1 MSQIPY
7 RSTVWHFRRGDMSPW
22 SPLPY
27 APATPPRSFGPL
39 FSVPHPP
46 FLNTDRQHCQHISYM
61 LSVTLEKTITLGTIH
76 SASAV
81 RYCPGSSVPIPYWAW
96 DMSSL
101 TNTITGVDTY
111 HCCQNLLS
119 SSAPQTGIRRH
130 TYHPATGT
138 KTSCWYSLWWLLI
151 TENQV
156 KLQIPH
162 TKLMYGQ
169 N

>member
-1 MSQIPY
+1 
-7 RSTVWHFRRGDMSPW
+7 
-22 SPLPY
+22 
-27 APATPPRSFGPL
+27 
-39 FSVPHPP
+39 
-46 FLNTDRQHCQHISYM
+46 
-61 LSVTLEKTITLGTIH
+61 
-76 SASAV
+76 
-81 RYCPGSSVPIPYWAW
+81 
-96 DMSSL
+96 MSSL

-119 SSAPQTGIRRH
+119 SSAPQTGIWRH